1 MLNTAIAVFQLRH
14 IGMIRSAFLPE
25 PTVTDPNKPDYF
37 IVRRRGL
44 ETRLGLSRSTIYDKI
59 NPKSP
64 RYDATFPKPIRL
76 GGGAIGWLRH
86 EIDEWLERQIEA
98 SRKSKA

>member
-1 MLNTAIAVFQLRH
+1 MT
-14 IGMIRSAFLPE
+14 
-25 PTVTDPNKPDYF
+25 KPGYS
-37 IVRRRGL
+37 IERRRSL

-76 GGGAIGWLRH
+76 GGCAVGWLTH
-86 EIDEWLERQIEA
+86 EVDEWLNRQIES
-98 SRKSKA
+98 SRGAPK

>member
-1 MLNTAIAVFQLRH
+1 MTNPGYSI
-14 IGMIRSAFLPE
+14 E
-25 PTVTDPNKPDYF
+25 
-37 IVRRRGL
+37 RRRNL

-76 GGGAIGWLRH
+76 GGCAVGWLTH
-86 EIDEWLERQIEA
+86 EVDEWLARQIEA
-98 SRKSKA
+98 SRSAAK